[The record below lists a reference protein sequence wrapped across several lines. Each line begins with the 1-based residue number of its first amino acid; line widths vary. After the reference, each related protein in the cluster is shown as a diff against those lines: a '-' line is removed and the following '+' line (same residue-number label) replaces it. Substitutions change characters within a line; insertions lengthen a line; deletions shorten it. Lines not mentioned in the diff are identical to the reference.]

1 MPCASHI
8 EGFILVCEKFTKYI
22 HLYVKNCFLTLS
34 LLAWPKLTPW
44 LLFLLSNMYMLWKT
58 TIIYCVY
65 STYIFPFWLLFY
77 FTVYIQVVQSGAKNL
92 ELAVM
97 KRNEPLKVE
106 HIITVLKTVL
116 WFVVEALIT
125 WRQAG
130 PLAGKITKQASLLN
144 NVNLLTMITK
154 EKNSITSTVKPFP
167 EQNCRRAEYR
177 SPWRK

>member
-1 MPCASHI
+1 MYMPCASHI
-8 EGFILVCEKFTKYI
+8 EGFILVCEKFINI
-22 HLYVKNCFLTLS
+22 HLHVCQELFFNPFPPS
-34 LLAWPKLTPW
+34 LAKTGPLII
-44 LLFLLSNMYMLWKT
+44 LLSNMYMLWKT
-58 TIIYCVY
+58 TVIYCVY

-97 KRNEPLKVE
+97 KRNEPLKVV

-154 EKNSITSTVKPFP
+154 EKNSITSTVPVI
-167 EQNCRRAEYR
+167 AEKVGQPGTYA
-177 SPWRK
+177 PANK